1 MSERTA
7 IVFPGMGPSSFADV
21 GRYMVVDRYARAR
34 LAEADEVLGYHL
46 LDRFYGSTDEYSTYH
61 QLAFVVNSTAL
72 ADRAERELGERPGI
86 CAGPSFG
93 QKAAAAYV
101 GSLSFADVLRLTA
114 DWAELEQDYFRSA
127 HRDVVTQA
135 VTRVPEEPFAEFL
148 AGLTDRGE
156 YHDLSGRLDDGF
168 LMVSVRESVL
178 DELKA
183 AVAAMG
189 GYSMHT
195 MRPPVHAAG
204 FGDLRLR
211 AELEVLDHY
220 DVEAPRLTLINDC
233 DGSIVR
239 TSEDMRAML
248 LDTFDRPIDWPA
260 VTGTLGGLGVDRLL
274 ITGPDNLFG
283 RLTRTKKN
291 FDVVALDPKGVARG
305 LFEPAR

>member
-1 MSERTA
+1 
-7 IVFPGMGPSSFADV
+7 MGPSSFTDV
-21 GRYMVVDRYARAR
+21 GRYMVLDRYARAR
-34 LAEADEVLGYHL
+34 LAEAADVLGYDL
-46 LDRFYGSTDEYSTYH
+46 LDRFYDSTDEYSTYH

-72 ADRAERELGERPGI
+72 ADRAEGELGERPDI

-93 QKAAAAYV
+93 QKAAAAYA
-101 GSLSFADVLRLTA
+101 GALSFADVLRLTA
-114 DWAELEQDYFRSA
+114 EWAELEQDYFRTA
-127 HRDVVTQA
+127 HRDVVTQT

-189 GYSMHT
+189 GYSMHA
-195 MRPPVHAAG
+195 MRPPVHAAA
-204 FGDLRLR
+204 FGALRLR

-220 DVEAPRLTLINDC
+220 EVGAPGVTLVDDS

-239 TSEDMRAML
+239 TAEDMRAML
-248 LDTFDRPIDWPA
+248 LSTFDRPIDWPA
-260 VTGTLGGLGVDRLL
+260 VTGTLRGLGVDRLL

-283 RLTRTKKN
+283 RIGRTRKN
-291 FDVVALDPKGVARG
+291 FDVVALDPKGVARE
-305 LFEPAR
+305 LFVPAR